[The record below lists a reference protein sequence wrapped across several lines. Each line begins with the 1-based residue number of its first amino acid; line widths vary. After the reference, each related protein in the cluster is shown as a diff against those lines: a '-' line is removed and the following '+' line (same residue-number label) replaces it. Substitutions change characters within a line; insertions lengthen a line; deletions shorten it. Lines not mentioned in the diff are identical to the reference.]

1 MATELPIDADGIL
14 LLKVTE
20 AYPSVDTTY
29 DPTSANPQSGI
40 AVAQALKTNVTVE
53 GTALKIGG

>member
-1 MATELPIDADGIL
+1 MGTELPIDADGIL
-14 LLKVTE
+14 LLKMTE
-20 AYPSVDTTY
+20 ADSSVDTSY
-29 DPTSANPQSGI
+29 DPTSPNAQSGI